1 MLHNLGNPSAATW
14 VRHRRPTDLPVAQSV
29 TIARIASEYSMNKR
43 YQSMVLKGLKEYFQ
57 QCQRVVRQGDILAIP
72 IDTAQTR
79 FQSEQQEVTEESA
92 EEFMKS
98 FSVCVYMKC
107 V

>member
-1 MLHNLGNPSAATW
+1 
-14 VRHRRPTDLPVAQSV
+14 
-29 TIARIASEYSMNKR
+29 MNKR

-57 QCQRVVRQGDILAIP
+57 QCQRVVRQGDILAIS

-79 FQSEQQEVTEESA
+79 FQSEQQEVAEEGA

-98 FSVCVYMKC
+98 ISVCVYIRY